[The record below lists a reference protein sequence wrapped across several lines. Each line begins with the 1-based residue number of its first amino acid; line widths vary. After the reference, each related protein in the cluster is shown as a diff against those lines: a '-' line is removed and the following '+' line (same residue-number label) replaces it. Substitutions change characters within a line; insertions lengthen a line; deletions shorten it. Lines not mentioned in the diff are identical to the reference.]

1 MLTLSKRVEYALMAI
16 LHMAGTPSG
25 ELCTSKGIAERYSI
39 PPELMGKVLQALAR
53 ASIVA
58 SSPGVHGGY
67 RLAKPIERVTLGMV
81 IEAIEGPMILA
92 NCQHDPDSCDQYSMC
107 SIREPV
113 QQLHAQLVGFIH
125 AISLDQF
132 RAPQPVEK
140 VS

>member
-16 LHMAGTPSG
+16 LHMANAQAG
-25 ELCTSKGIAERYSI
+25 ELSTSKGIAERYSI
-39 PPELMGKVLQALAR
+39 PSELLGKVLQALAR

-81 IEAIEGPMILA
+81 IEAVEGPVILA
-92 NCQHDPDSCDQYSMC
+92 NCQQDPESCEQFSTC

-113 QQLHAQLVGFIH
+113 QHLHAQLVSYIN
-125 AISLDQF
+125 AISLHQF
-132 RAPQPVEK
+132 RAPQPLEK
-140 VS
+140 M